1 MKKLI
6 LIFTLFCAL
15 MGFSQEKDETKF
27 KQNEIKL
34 NGLYL
39 VLGAFEATYERLLND
54 ESAVGVALFVPFDA
68 DVNADINYYI
78 SPYYRFYFGNE
89 YAKGFFLEGF
99 GMLNSTDEYLDY
111 FESGNSD
118 KNSVTDFALG
128 IGLGGKWLTKRGL
141 LGEINLGLGRNLFNG
156 DDRENEFIGKIGVTV
171 GYRF

>member
-6 LIFTLFCAL
+6 LIFALFCSL
-15 MGFSQEKDETKF
+15 MGFSQETEETKL

-39 VLGAFEATYERLLND
+39 VLGAFEGTYERILND
-54 ESAVGVALFVPFDA
+54 ESSLGVSLFIPFDA
-68 DVNADINYYI
+68 DINDDVNYYI

-99 GMLNSTDEYLDY
+99 GMLNSTNEYLYY
-111 FESGNSD
+111 FDSEISD
-118 KNSVTDFALG
+118 KNAVTDFALG

-141 LGEINLGLGRNLFNG
+141 LGEINFGIGRNLFNG
-156 DDRENEFIGKIGVTV
+156 DNSNTEFIGKLGITF

>member
-6 LIFTLFCAL
+6 LIIALFCSL
-15 MGFSQEKDETKF
+15 LGFSQETDETKL

-39 VLGAFEATYERLLND
+39 VLGAFEGTYERILND
-54 ESAVGVALFVPFDA
+54 ESAVGVSLFLPFDA
-68 DVNADINYYI
+68 DINDDINYYI

-99 GMLNSTDEYLDY
+99 GMLNSTNEYLDY
-111 FESGNSD
+111 FDSENSD

-141 LGEINLGLGRNLFNG
+141 LGEINFGIGRNLFNG
-156 DDRENEFIGKIGVTV
+156 DNSDTEFIGKLGITV

>member
-6 LIFTLFCAL
+6 LIFALFISL
-15 MGFSQEKDETKF
+15 MGFSQEPEETKL

-54 ESAVGVALFVPFDA
+54 ESAVGVSLFVPFDA
-68 DVNADINYYI
+68 DINDEVNYYI

-99 GMLNSTDEYLDY
+99 GMLNSTNEYLDY
-111 FESGNSD
+111 FESENSD

-141 LGEINLGLGRNLFNG
+141 LGEINFGIGRNLFNG
-156 DDRENEFIGKIGVTV
+156 SNADNEFIGKLGITV